1 MLVCICIQ
9 PTFDVTKEYAL
20 NYDYNAHHVTVSF
33 FMSCIIFQFYKQRER
48 ESEEISA
55 WIELRLELYNHR
67 NHPVLIQFP
76 TLYQTAI
83 MPTHL
88 K

>member
-1 MLVCICIQ
+1 
-9 PTFDVTKEYAL
+9 
-20 NYDYNAHHVTVSF
+20 
-33 FMSCIIFQFYKQRER
+33 MSCIIFQFYKQRER
-48 ESEEISA
+48 ENEEISA

-67 NHPVLIQFP
+67 NHPVIIQFP
-76 TLYQTAI
+76 TLYQTTI